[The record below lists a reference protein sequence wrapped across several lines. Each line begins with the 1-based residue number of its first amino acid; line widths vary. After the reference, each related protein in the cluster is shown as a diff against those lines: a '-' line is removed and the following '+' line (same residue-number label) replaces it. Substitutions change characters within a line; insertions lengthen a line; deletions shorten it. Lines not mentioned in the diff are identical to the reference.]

1 MIKYVNRKGESM
13 TQDEKEYAFG
23 RIELAIS
30 EMYDL
35 LDEETMAKI
44 ESQIYT
50 IEEAL
55 GELETEDA
63 DGKPLDP
70 YYWYSGPENL
80 KPSVKI

>member
-1 MIKYVNRKGESM
+1 M
-13 TQDEKEYAFG
+13 TQEEKEYAFG

-30 EMYDL
+30 EIYEL
-35 LDEETMAKI
+35 LDEETMEKI
-44 ESQIYT
+44 EGQIYT
-50 IEEAL
+50 IQEAL

-70 YYWYSGPENL
+70 YHWYCGHEHL